1 MIRLVN
7 IDSLSPTSLA
17 WEDVLKLEIWEP
29 KDVVLWYLTQNNIK
43 RIDDTR
49 KGCEKTY
56 ELVQHGQWIG
66 EPGMFM
72 CSVCYDAWG
81 TENEEMIKEWNYCP
95 NCGAK
100 MEERNDKNSDE

>member
-7 IDSLSPTSLA
+7 IDGLSPTSPA

-49 KGCEKTY
+49 KDCEKTY
-56 ELVQHGQWIG
+56 ELVRHGKWID
-66 EPGMFM
+66 EEINIF
-72 CSVCYDAWG
+72 CSECNHGSPIGAKWP
-81 TENEEMIKEWNYCP
+81 YCP

-100 MEERNDKNSDE
+100 MEEGNDRSSDE